1 MITKPTLPPKAGYV
15 EVIEDGKHVYKPT
28 PEQQE
33 REMQTVDTDEA
44 VIDLD
49 YRLTL
54 LELGLTE

>member
-28 PEQQE
+28 PELQE